1 MEPRPSRPHLP
12 RGYGIEKAT
21 GAPGEQ
27 LPWSEVSEWLTSA
40 RNYWV
45 CTSRP
50 DGRPHAKPVW
60 AVWLEGQLLF
70 STHPDTITA
79 HNLRANPALVVHL
92 ESGDR
97 VVIVEGTA
105 MRLDD
110 RPLLAR
116 FGMAYEAKYDWPLSR
131 EDLDPAN
138 PDAAFYAVR
147 PRAALSWGTD
157 TEIGETITRWN
168 FDRSA

>member
-27 LPWSEVSEWLTSA
+27 LPWSEVSEWLTSV

-45 CTSRP
+45 CTTRP

-79 HNLRANPALVVHL
+79 HNPASQPGARRAPRKRRPG
-92 ESGDR
+92 GDR
-97 VVIVEGTA
+97 RGH
-105 MRLDD
+105 
-110 RPLLAR
+110 
-116 FGMAYEAKYDWPLSR
+116 GHEA
-131 EDLDPAN
+131 
-138 PDAAFYAVR
+138 
-147 PRAALSWGTD
+147 
-157 TEIGETITRWN
+157 
-168 FDRSA
+168 